1 MIKFTQDLNN
11 CEIKI
16 LYLHSP
22 PYKILDKEYLNK
34 FIQLMSKYNIL
45 PGVSW
50 PDFRDLE
57 LLSNNFPNIA
67 VQISLNTFS
76 NLKIDIY
83 DQMKILHI
91 NSIFKNSSKKK
102 VHQNKFSKEIT
113 NFLKKNE
120 NYSVVLGINSYNS
133 IKNLKQLLIK

>member
-76 NLKIDIY
+76 N
-83 DQMKILHI
+83 
-91 NSIFKNSSKKK
+91 FKNRY
-102 VHQNKFSKEIT
+102 
-113 NFLKKNE
+113 L
-120 NYSVVLGINSYNS
+120 
-133 IKNLKQLLIK
+133 